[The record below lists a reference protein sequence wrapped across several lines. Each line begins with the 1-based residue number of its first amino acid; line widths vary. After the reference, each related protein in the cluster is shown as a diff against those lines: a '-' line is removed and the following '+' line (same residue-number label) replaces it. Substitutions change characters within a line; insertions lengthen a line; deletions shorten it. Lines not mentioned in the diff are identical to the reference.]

1 MSVCVHGVKSVRQG
15 CSTRGIIYLLSLETS
30 PPQNLLQPLKS
41 LFFTS
46 IIFVCLYRWSQLYLK
61 QFHDADI
68 WEIPGQKSK
77 ALQVRYFL
85 GGEKK
90 ERNVFD
96 EYVVNVLCLNC
107 VVKWTVYII
116 LLHPNG
122 LILFRPVLNC
132 TTVPQVCYPITQLL
146 NSVQPLFTVSH
157 SGFSLISN

>member
-1 MSVCVHGVKSVRQG
+1 MMQTFEKYLDKKVKPS
-15 CSTRGIIYLLSLETS
+15 
-30 PPQNLLQPLKS
+30 KS
-41 LFFTS
+41 DTF
-46 IIFVCLYRWSQLYLK
+46 W
-61 QFHDADI
+61 
-68 WEIPGQKSK
+68 
-77 ALQVRYFL
+77 
-85 GGEKK
+85 GGGKK